1 MDDTNESDTLRLNR
15 QPSRSIVAV
24 GLSNKSGIFIQEY
37 WLHAKPYY
45 AIANTSDNPSKVVFA
60 EWNGGKVG
68 NLLSS
73 WEIAP
78 HSVQSYEIQDSIL
91 NYKETL
97 LAVSLD
103 ETSVFGLLRTPQT
116 PVIENW
122 RQGILTIEGLNGIG
136 ERYANIECWQPRLVL
151 NAEKAISL
159 TLRLPAGFGV
169 AALNEDSAQDYLP
182 RLKVVEAASETL
194 GIKKINETITISSE
208 TAAPAQTHEASLL
221 LKAPV
226 IKKRTMTSFVGR
238 VNVPNGGGFSFAR
251 GLIID
256 NAE

>member
-1 MDDTNESDTLRLNR
+1 
-15 QPSRSIVAV
+15 VAV
-24 GLSNKSGIFIQEY
+24 GLSNKRGIFIQEY
-37 WLHAKPYY
+37 WLQAKPYY
-45 AIANTSDNPSKVVFA
+45 AIANTSGNPSKVVIA

-91 NYKETL
+91 NYKGTL

-103 ETSVFGLLRTPQT
+103 ETSVFGLLRTPQI

-122 RQGILTIEGLNGIG
+122 LPEILTIEGLNGVG
-136 ERYANIECWQPRLVL
+136 ERYANIECWQSQLVL

-169 AALNEDSAQDYLP
+169 TTLNEDFTEDYLP
-182 RLKVVEAASETL
+182 RLKVFEASSETL

-208 TAAPAQTHEASLL
+208 AAAQAEIHEASLL

-251 GLIID
+251 GLIIE